1 MQKNILETRELS
13 KVYREQKAVNA
24 VSIQVRENTV
34 YGLLGAN
41 GAGKSTLLKMIAGI
55 VRPTQGS
62 ILVDGEVWSR
72 KSLNKI
78 GSLIE
83 SPAIYG
89 NLSAR
94 ENLKVRTRM
103 LGLPKERIDE
113 VLETVGLTQTGKKR
127 AGKFSMGMKQRLGLA
142 IALLNHPK
150 LLILDEPTNG
160 LDPIGIQD
168 LRQMIQEFPQKGI
181 TVIVSSHILSEVSQ
195 VADDIGII
203 ADGVLG
209 YQGEMPHEEK
219 LESLFMEIAGAG
231 KIGRA
236 SCRERV
242 FRAV

>member
-1 MQKNILETRELS
+1 MKKNILETRELS

-231 KIGRA
+231 RK
-236 SCRERV
+236 EW
-242 FRAV
+242 

>member
-62 ILVDGEVWSR
+62 ILVDDEVWSR

-103 LGLPKERIDE
+103 LGLPEERIDE

-231 KIGRA
+231 RK
-236 SCRERV
+236 EW
-242 FRAV
+242 

>member
-1 MQKNILETRELS
+1 MQKNILETRELT
-13 KVYREQKAVNA
+13 KVYREQKAVSA

-55 VRPTQGS
+55 IRPTSGS
-62 ILVDGEVWSR
+62 ILVDGEAWNR
-72 KSLNKI
+72 KALNKI

-83 SPAIYG
+83 APAIYG

-94 ENLKVRTRM
+94 ENLKVRTWM
-103 LGLPKERIDE
+103 LGLSEERIDE
-113 VLETVGLTQTGKKR
+113 VLEMAGLTQTGKKR

-142 IALLNHPK
+142 IALLNNPK

-168 LRQMIQEFPQKGI
+168 LRRMIQEFPKKGI

-203 ADGVLG
+203 SGGVLG
-209 YQGEMPHEEK
+209 YQGELPQEEK

-231 KIGRA
+231 R
-236 SCRERV
+236 REW
-242 FRAV
+242 

>member
-13 KVYREQKAVNA
+13 KIYREQKAVNA

-103 LGLPKERIDE
+103 LGLPEERIDE

-127 AGKFSMGMKQRLGLA
+127 AGKFSMGMKQRLGIA
-142 IALLNHPK
+142 VALLNDPDF
-150 LLILDEPTNG
+150 LILDEPANG
-160 LDPIGIQD
+160 LDPFGIRQ
-168 LRQMIQEFPQKGI
+168 LREMLVSFAESGM
-181 TVIVSSHILSEVSQ
+181 TVLVSSHILGEIQ
-195 VADDIGII
+195 QTADYIGIL
-203 ADGVLG
+203 ANGVLG
-209 YQGEMPHEEK
+209 YQGGQQENLEE
-219 LESLFMEIAGAG
+219 LFTEIVSRNRG
-231 KIGRA
+231 
-236 SCRERV
+236 
-242 FRAV
+242 

>member
-83 SPAIYG
+83 SQAIYG

-103 LGLPKERIDE
+103 LGLPEERIDE

-231 KIGRA
+231 RK
-236 SCRERV
+236 EW
-242 FRAV
+242 

>member
-103 LGLPKERIDE
+103 LGLPEERIDE
-113 VLETVGLTQTGKKR
+113 VLESVGLTQTGKKR
-127 AGKFSMGMKQRLGLA
+127 AGKFSMGMKQRLGIA
-142 IALLNHPK
+142 VALLNDPDF
-150 LLILDEPTNG
+150 LILDEPANG
-160 LDPIGIQD
+160 LDPFGIRQ
-168 LRQMIQEFPQKGI
+168 LREMLVSFAESGM
-181 TVIVSSHILSEVSQ
+181 TVLVSSHILGEIQ
-195 VADDIGII
+195 QTADYIGIL
-203 ADGVLG
+203 ANGVLG
-209 YQGEMPHEEK
+209 YQGGQQENLEE
-219 LESLFMEIAGAG
+219 LFTEIVSRNRG
-231 KIGRA
+231 
-236 SCRERV
+236 
-242 FRAV
+242 

>member
-13 KVYREQKAVNA
+13 KIYREQKAVNA

-72 KSLNKI
+72 KSLNKS
-78 GSLIE
+78 GWLIE

-103 LGLPKERIDE
+103 LGLPEERIDE

-231 KIGRA
+231 RK
-236 SCRERV
+236 E
-242 FRAV
+242 

>member
-62 ILVDGEVWSR
+62 ILVDDEVWSR

-231 KIGRA
+231 RK
-236 SCRERV
+236 EW
-242 FRAV
+242 

>member
-83 SPAIYG
+83 SLAIYG

-103 LGLPKERIDE
+103 LGLPEERIDE

-231 KIGRA
+231 RK
-236 SCRERV
+236 E
-242 FRAV
+242 

>member
-72 KSLNKI
+72 KSLNKF
-78 GSLIE
+78 GALIE

-103 LGLPKERIDE
+103 LGLPEERIDE

-231 KIGRA
+231 RK
-236 SCRERV
+236 EW
-242 FRAV
+242 

>member
-13 KVYREQKAVNA
+13 KIYREQKAVNA

-41 GAGKSTLLKMIAGI
+41 GAGNSTLLKMIAGI

-103 LGLPKERIDE
+103 LGLPEERIDE

-231 KIGRA
+231 RK
-236 SCRERV
+236 EW
-242 FRAV
+242 

>member
-103 LGLPKERIDE
+103 LGLPEERIDE
-113 VLETVGLTQTGKKR
+113 VLEIVGLTQTGKKR

-168 LRQMIQEFPQKGI
+168 LRQMIQ
-181 TVIVSSHILSEVSQ
+181 
-195 VADDIGII
+195 
-203 ADGVLG
+203 
-209 YQGEMPHEEK
+209 
-219 LESLFMEIAGAG
+219 
-231 KIGRA
+231 
-236 SCRERV
+236 
-242 FRAV
+242 

>member
-83 SPAIYG
+83 SLAIYG

-103 LGLPKERIDE
+103 LGLPEERIDE

-231 KIGRA
+231 RK
-236 SCRERV
+236 EW
-242 FRAV
+242 

>member
-103 LGLPKERIDE
+103 LGLPEERIDE
-113 VLETVGLTQTGKKR
+113 VLERVGQTQTGKKR

-209 YQGEMPHEEK
+209 YQGEKPHEEK

-231 KIGRA
+231 RK
-236 SCRERV
+236 E
-242 FRAV
+242 

>member
-13 KVYREQKAVNA
+13 KIYREQKAVNA

-83 SPAIYG
+83 SPAIY
-89 NLSAR
+89 AR

-103 LGLPKERIDE
+103 LGLPEERIDE

-231 KIGRA
+231 RK
-236 SCRERV
+236 E
-242 FRAV
+242 

>member
-103 LGLPKERIDE
+103 LGLPEERIDE
-113 VLETVGLTQTGKKR
+113 VLETVGLTKTGKKR
-127 AGKFSMGMKQRLGLA
+127 AGNFYGMKQRLGLA

-150 LLILDEPTNG
+150 LLILDEPTNVW
-160 LDPIGIQD
+160 IQ
-168 LRQMIQEFPQKGI
+168 
-181 TVIVSSHILSEVSQ
+181 SESRIS
-195 VADDIGII
+195 D
-203 ADGVLG
+203 
-209 YQGEMPHEEK
+209 
-219 LESLFMEIAGAG
+219 
-231 KIGRA
+231 R
-236 SCRERV
+236 
-242 FRAV
+242 

>member
-1 MQKNILETRELS
+1 MQKNILETRELT

-55 VRPTQGS
+55 IRPTSGN
-62 ILVDGEVWSR
+62 ILVDGKVWNR
-72 KSLNKI
+72 KALNNI

-94 ENLKVRTRM
+94 ENLRVRTWM
-103 LGLPKERIDE
+103 LGLPEERSDE
-113 VLETVGLTQTGKKR
+113 VLEMAGLTQTGKKR

-142 IALLNHPK
+142 IALLNDPK

-168 LRQMIQEFPQKGI
+168 LRRMIQEFPKKGI

-203 ADGVLG
+203 SGGVLG
-209 YQGEMPHEEK
+209 YQGELPQEEK
-219 LESLFMEIAGAG
+219 LERLFMEIAGAG
-231 KIGRA
+231 R
-236 SCRERV
+236 REW
-242 FRAV
+242 

>member
-13 KVYREQKAVNA
+13 KIYREQKAVNA

-83 SPAIYG
+83 SPAIYV

-94 ENLKVRTRM
+94 ENLKVRTQM
-103 LGLPKERIDE
+103 LGLPEERIDE

-231 KIGRA
+231 RK
-236 SCRERV
+236 E
-242 FRAV
+242 

>member
-1 MQKNILETRELS
+1 M
-13 KVYREQKAVNA
+13 
-24 VSIQVRENTV
+24 
-34 YGLLGAN
+34 
-41 GAGKSTLLKMIAGI
+41 KMIAGI

-103 LGLPKERIDE
+103 LGLPEERIDE
-113 VLETVGLTQTGKKR
+113 VLEIVGLTQTGKKR

-231 KIGRA
+231 RK
-236 SCRERV
+236 E
-242 FRAV
+242 